1 MAIEFRYARTEEYGR
16 ISDFLDQHWA
26 KNHVYT
32 RNRPLFD
39 WTFHRP
45 KQWEQDTYSFSLA
58 LDDGELVGILG
69 AIPFTLNRFGE
80 ATRAVWIVNY
90 VVRLDHR
97 KGAMALQLLSSFRK
111 PEFSAV
117 VAFGINPATAVIYKV
132 LRGNVLPEIPR
143 HFLVMPKQEDRM
155 VRVLQVAYPEW
166 HAERAADL
174 VSNFRLAH
182 RPTAPSQTGH
192 SLPSAWDEKDW
203 SHHASRMIGPSRD
216 ADYFSWRYAS
226 HPVFTY
232 QFVTVPDGERT
243 GLAVWRLETIRVQTS
258 GGLEEMDTIA
268 RLVEF
273 IPSSSTNAE
282 ALFAAFIDRAHL
294 SGAMAA
300 DYYGYYGETRRWLH
314 DMGFRGLETH
324 PDGELVPSRF
334 QPLDRK
340 GGGIMSAIFLPGD
353 AGPCSNDPQCPWYW
367 TKSDSDQDRP
377 N

>member
-1 MAIEFRYARTEEYGR
+1 
-16 ISDFLDQHWA
+16 
-26 KNHVYT
+26 
-32 RNRPLFD
+32 
-39 WTFHRP
+39 
-45 KQWEQDTYSFSLA
+45 
-58 LDDGELVGILG
+58 
-69 AIPFTLNRFGE
+69 
-80 ATRAVWIVNY
+80 
-90 VVRLDHR
+90 
-97 KGAMALQLLSSFRK
+97 
-111 PEFSAV
+111 
-117 VAFGINPATAVIYKV
+117 
-132 LRGNVLPEIPR
+132 
-143 HFLVMPKQEDRM
+143 
-155 VRVLQVAYPEW
+155 
-166 HAERAADL
+166 
-174 VSNFRLAH
+174 
-182 RPTAPSQTGH
+182 
-192 SLPSAWDEKDW
+192 
-203 SHHASRMIGPSRD
+203 
-216 ADYFSWRYAS
+216 
-226 HPVFTY
+226 VFTY

-282 ALFAAFIDRAHL
+282 ALFAAFIDRAHF

-334 QPLDRK
+334 QPLDGK